1 VARGSDN
8 EVQRLKL
15 LAMLKQYVAAHSN
28 SNADSWPRLLLD
40 DAAEGPFNFWEQP
53 EEQRRRYQDDEL
65 HLTAEGY
72 DFLGGHVF
80 GMLLDSGVVAA
91 LRCGVG

>member
-1 VARGSDN
+1 VARSSDN
-8 EVQRLKL
+8 EAQRLKL
-15 LAMLKQYVAAHSN
+15 LAMLKQYVDAHSK

-80 GMLLDSGVVAA
+80 GMLRDGGVAEA
-91 LRCGVG
+91 LRCGAG